1 MMEKKTAEKDL
12 CQDFAK
18 IKWAGLV
25 LEACHSP
32 ILVFQALVIW
42 RGKFQGKTP
51 VLLWKSANFLI
62 LQCGRRENG
71 RIGGHRL
78 GKWPRR
84 VEIYQHT
91 L

>member
-1 MMEKKTAEKDL
+1 MSGF
-12 CQDFAK
+12 CQNQMGGAGFRGLSLPNLGFSSPCHLVWQIIRAK
-18 IKWAGLV
+18 
-25 LEACHSP
+25 P
-32 ILVFQALVIW
+32 
-42 RGKFQGKTP
+42 P

-84 VEIYQHT
+84 VEIYQHS

>member
-18 IKWAGLV
+18 IKWAGQV

-51 VLLWKSANFLI
+51 CPL
-62 LQCGRRENG
+62 
-71 RIGGHRL
+71 
-78 GKWPRR
+78 
-84 VEIYQHT
+84 VEVCEFSD
-91 L
+91 LAVRP